1 MLGTATALV
10 SAYAVL
16 PAFTAYII
24 KGKMIA
30 HSWGELAVL
39 LSVLIFAVCRITPM
53 VISAIAD
60 VTVPAAEEAEEI
72 PTEEERQISDEEN
85 TGN

>member
-1 MLGTATALV
+1 
-10 SAYAVL
+10 
-16 PAFTAYII
+16 
-24 KGKMIA
+24 MIA